1 MQTTECSPPYVSQS
15 GENIKYVAGLLPN
28 GGGLAPSTI
37 GYNAPK
43 TATLLHGQAREPIP
57 SEAGKRKR
65 IKPSAAAPSATKKKA
80 PKKQKVA
87 AADDLPNIDPEV
99 EKFLDEAK
107 IEEPID
113 DAAAD
118 LNDAIEKTPSA
129 TSLLLRELHQLQFI
143 NLSTSGTY
151 LQLDFFSNSS
161 SRS

>member
-1 MQTTECSPPYVSQS
+1 MQTTESSPPHVSQS

-57 SEAGKRKR
+57 SKAGKRKR
-65 IKPSAAAPSATKKKA
+65 IKPSATKKKA

-129 TSLLLRELHQLQFI
+129 NILLLRELHQLQFI